1 MSKEKEKKSDH
12 KERHRIAQ
20 QKYREKNKD
29 ILKVKDKIYREN
41 NKDKIRARNK
51 VWQEKKKREQKN
63 KDKLIEEL
71 KRKVDSQ
78 LSLLNT
84 IRTILVNTVAE
95 NQKLREE
102 NKKLKETI
110 KDHQFYEEKLE
121 HRIIEFEELL
131 HWE

>member
-1 MSKEKEKKSDH
+1 MFRQMTTKKEEKKAEY

-29 ILKVKDKIYREN
+29 ILRVKDKIYREN
-41 NKDKIRARNK
+41 NKDKIRDRNK
-51 VWQEKKKREQKN
+51 AWRNRKRAELKA

-84 IRTILVNTVAE
+84 TRTILVNTAAE
-95 NQKLREE
+95 NKKLREE
-102 NKKLKETI
+102 RQALIST
-110 KDHQFYEEKLE
+110 LE
-121 HRIIEFEELL
+121 SMGY
-131 HWE
+131 WERTY

>member
-1 MSKEKEKKSDH
+1 MNKEKSDY

-84 IRTILVNTVAE
+84 TRTILVNTVAE

-102 NKKLKETI
+102 RQALIST
-110 KDHQFYEEKLE
+110 LE
-121 HRIIEFEELL
+121 SMGY
-131 HWE
+131 WERTY

>member
-1 MSKEKEKKSDH
+1 MKKEKSDY

-84 IRTILVNTVAE
+84 TRTILVNTAAE

-102 NKKLKETI
+102 RQALIST
-110 KDHQFYEEKLE
+110 LE
-121 HRIIEFEELL
+121 SMGY
-131 HWE
+131 WERTY

>member
-1 MSKEKEKKSDH
+1 MKKEKSDY

-20 QKYREKNKD
+20 QKYR
-29 ILKVKDKIYREN
+29 
-41 NKDKIRARNK
+41 
-51 VWQEKKKREQKN
+51 EKKKREQKN

-84 IRTILVNTVAE
+84 TRTILVNTVAE

-102 NKKLKETI
+102 RQALIST
-110 KDHQFYEEKLE
+110 LE
-121 HRIIEFEELL
+121 SMGY
-131 HWE
+131 